1 MWIPFTDIFSGHLH
15 VGNGCGSK
23 RDFWTNSVGESMENG
38 RNFSLVCHALH
49 VNHDVLLSYDTQK
62 TSEMQEK
69 VNSVACETYESKS
82 ISPIVYDQN
91 LSQSQFPEHVDDR
104 FHGRVVSDGNRSQV
118 EDATQFDRRMWRC
131 ADR

>member
-62 TSEMQEK
+62 TSEIQEK
-69 VNSVACETYESKS
+69 VNSVACET
-82 ISPIVYDQN
+82 
-91 LSQSQFPEHVDDR
+91 
-104 FHGRVVSDGNRSQV
+104 
-118 EDATQFDRRMWRC
+118 
-131 ADR
+131 